1 MHNLKV
7 LLFILIL
14 SITYSCSH
22 KATNIGNNA
31 VHLKLIQSTKEVSDL
46 SDYID
51 DISVVKLNANNAIV
65 PTASKMLLY
74 SDKILLFYGEEIYEF
89 YQDGRFSKTIGKV
102 GRGPGEFIHLGDICI
117 DNNEQFLIGISNH
130 NELYRYKLSNG
141 EFVGKSDLSIHG
153 NTAMGIMPSNNN
165 SVAVFYANPVLI
177 DEKPFRMIC
186 FDESGKMI
194 ESKASFDDTDP
205 YIPLSFK
212 PTIFQTGDNCYTLSY
227 KIGNCYSYCYHQGK
241 IKSTTYIDFEEKAI
255 PDNYFDDVKDPWDKV
270 GEFFEDKRFK
280 RPAALFT
287 QKNYY
292 VSAFGENSSVWNF
305 ITDGKKGIRWQSSSA
320 DPVPPVF
327 FLAADKEY
335 YYFLYLEYGHSETT
349 DPLKRY
355 VIDKTGLELKDND
368 NPAVIKVKFKI

>member
-22 KATNIGNNA
+22 KVTNIGNNA

-117 DNNEQFLIGISNH
+117 DNKEQFLIGISNH
-130 NELYRYKLSNG
+130 NEIYRYKLSNG

-205 YIPLSFK
+205 YLPLS
-212 PTIFQTGDNCYTLSY
+212 
-227 KIGNCYSYCYHQGK
+227 
-241 IKSTTYIDFEEKAI
+241 
-255 PDNYFDDVKDPWDKV
+255 
-270 GEFFEDKRFK
+270 
-280 RPAALFT
+280 
-287 QKNYY
+287 
-292 VSAFGENSSVWNF
+292 
-305 ITDGKKGIRWQSSSA
+305 
-320 DPVPPVF
+320 
-327 FLAADKEY
+327 
-335 YYFLYLEYGHSETT
+335 
-349 DPLKRY
+349 
-355 VIDKTGLELKDND
+355 
-368 NPAVIKVKFKI
+368 